1 MPDVL
6 KGLEFTLP
14 WILILL
20 PFPWLVYRFSKPA
33 NKQQSALLVPFYND
47 LPLEDSLSSPAGTR
61 KAPLLLSGLAWLLLL
76 LAAAGPRWVGEPVE
90 LPVTGRDTLLAV
102 DLSNSMSQKD
112 ISLRGREADRLE
124 VVKDVVSRFI
134 DGRKG
139 DRVGLVLFGTQA
151 YLQAPLTFDIETV
164 RTLLNEATIGI
175 AGPLTA
181 IGDAIGMS
189 VRQLRKRPQDQ
200 RIMILLTDGDNTAGN
215 LGPIKA
221 AEIAAQEKVTIY
233 TVGVGAEEMIVPG
246 IFGSSF
252 GAQRVNPSADLDE
265 ETLTKIAELTG
276 GRYFRAQSA
285 DELKQIYTIINQ
297 LEPVELSKETFRPV
311 KELFYWPLAVAFL
324 LALMLATIKVL
335 PSLRRAGGEV

>member
-1 MPDVL
+1 MFELL

-14 WILILL
+14 WILLLL
-20 PFPWLVYRFSKPA
+20 PLPWLVYRFSKPA
-33 NKQQSALLVPFYND
+33 NRQQSALLVPFYND
-47 LPLEDSLSSPAGTR
+47 LPLQDSLTSPAPESR
-61 KAPLLLSGLAWLLLL
+61 APLFLAILAWCLLL
-76 LAAAGPRWVGEPVE
+76 LATAGPRWVGDPVE

-102 DLSNSMSQKD
+102 DLSGSMKQTD
-112 ISLRGREADRLE
+112 LPLNGREATRLD
-124 VVKDVVSRFI
+124 VVKDVVSKFI

-164 RTLLNEATIGI
+164 RTLLDESTIGI

-189 VRQLRKRPQDQ
+189 VKQLRKRPKDQ
-200 RIMILLTDGDNTAGN
+200 RVMILLTDGDNTAGN
-215 LGPIKA
+215 LSPIKA
-221 AEIAAQEKVTIY
+221 ADLAQKEGVTIY

-265 ETLTKIAELTG
+265 ETLSKIADVTG
-276 GRYFRAQSA
+276 GRYFRARSA
-285 DELKQIYTIINQ
+285 DELKQIYTIIDQ
-297 LEPVELSKETFRPV
+297 LEPVELSKDTFRPV
-311 KELFYWPLAVAFL
+311 KALFYWPLGFAFMLAAL
-324 LALMLATIKVL
+324 LASLKVFAT
-335 PSLRRAGGEV
+335 SARTGGEA